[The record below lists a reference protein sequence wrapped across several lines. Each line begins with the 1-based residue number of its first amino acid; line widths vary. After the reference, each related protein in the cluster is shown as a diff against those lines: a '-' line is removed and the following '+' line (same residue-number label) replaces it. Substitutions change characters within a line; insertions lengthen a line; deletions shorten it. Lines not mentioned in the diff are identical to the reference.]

1 MSAMRNG
8 SGYISPTE
16 NAAIMS
22 IEKEIDAD
30 NRANALIRIL
40 RSLIDICGFTL
51 IKRIEIRDKA
61 TGREYV

>member
-1 MSAMRNG
+1 MPAMRNG

-16 NAAIMS
+16 NAAIQA
-22 IEKEIDAD
+22 IEREMDAD

-51 IKRIEIRDKA
+51 MKRIEIRDKA